1 MKGEARELWEKY
13 CQLAADEQDPE
24 ELMRL
29 VNEIN
34 RLLDEKQ
41 QRLRAQ
47 QTQRKKP

>member
-1 MKGEARELWEKY
+1 MKGETRELWEKY

-41 QRLRAQ
+41 QRLMGQQAQ
-47 QTQRKKP
+47 SKKP